1 MAVYT
6 DLKKEDIENILKEYN
21 LKLNSFYKIKKG
33 ILNTNYFVSTDCGDF
48 VIRVFEGN
56 RTFKE
61 ENLELEFLLDI
72 QNIIPCCVPIKNIK
86 NNNYVI
92 YNNKMVALFKYIKG
106 LPIDKIN
113 EKLIRQIANYLGKLH
128 NYSMGKSLNRDSR
141 VNLQYYY
148 DNIDFNKIEI
158 DDKNKEIILKRYK
171 EIKDIDFNIL
181 PKGIIHN
188 DIFPDNILIDC
199 EDNIVGILDFN
210 ESCSGPFIFDI
221 AIVINFWIKILKLN
235 KDIENRYI
243 QLFLSEYN
251 KVRKLSC
258 QEVELLEY
266 SIIATSLTFILL
278 RIYKFEVEKVKKL
291 FVEDKNYEELMVLV

>member
-21 LKLNSFYKIKKG
+21 LKLNNFYKIKKG
-33 ILNTNYFVSTDCGDF
+33 ILNTNYFISSDCGDF
-48 VIRVFEGN
+48 VLRVFEGN
-56 RTFKE
+56 REFQE
-61 ENLELEFLLDI
+61 ENLELEFLLDV
-72 QNIIPCCVPIKNIK
+72 QSIIPCCVPIKTIK

-92 YNNKMVALFKYIKG
+92 YNNKMVAIFKYING

-113 EKLIRQIANYLGKLH
+113 EKLIKQIAIYLGKLH
-128 NYSMGKSLNRDSR
+128 NYSKGKTLDRPSR
-141 VNLQYYY
+141 INLQYYY
-148 DNIDFNKIEI
+148 DNIDFNKIGI
-158 DDKNKEIILKRYK
+158 DDKNKEIILKRYR
-171 EIKDIDFNIL
+171 EIKNIDFNIL
-181 PKGIIHN
+181 PSGIIHN

-199 EDNIVGILDFN
+199 NDNIVGILDFN
-210 ESCSGPFIFDI
+210 ECCSGPFIFDI
-221 AIVINFWIKILKLN
+221 SIVINFWIKILKLN

-258 QEVELLEY
+258 QELELLEH
-266 SIIATSLTFILL
+266 SIIAASLSFVLL

-291 FVEDKNYEELMVLV
+291 FVEDKNYEELMTLI